1 MSAPI
6 TMILSGGGLRSL
18 VATALAL
25 SPSEGARV
33 MLLHLRD
40 QRPAAPERQA
50 YVRKL
55 ALHYKIALLEVEGL
69 RPVAPAPAALSG
81 DLRQLHLL
89 RMQMLTMGLVNA
101 LEYGATTLVW
111 PVSCDGDYAGIA
123 RAQEQ
128 IILAQHLAELE
139 HTPLPMVQT
148 PLLEL
153 SDRQVLEVGHRLKTP
168 FHLAWSCQSHALSPC
183 RNCQGCRR
191 RKAAFDA
198 LGLEDVWQA
207 QAGAA

>member
-1 MSAPI
+1 MSASI

-18 VATALAL
+18 VATALAIT
-25 SPSEGARV
+25 PSEGAKV

-50 YVRKL
+50 YVRKV
-55 ALHYKIALLEVEGL
+55 AMHFKVALLEVEGL
-69 RPVAPAPAALSG
+69 RPVSPAPAAMSG

-111 PVSCDGDYAGIA
+111 PVSCDGDFAAIA
-123 RAQEQ
+123 KAQEQ

-139 HTPLPMVQT
+139 HTPLPVVQT
-148 PLLEL
+148 PLLEF
-153 SDRQVLEVGHRLKTP
+153 SDRQMLEVGHRLKVP
-168 FHLAWSCQSHALSPC
+168 FHLSWSCQTHALSPC

-198 LGLEDVWQA
+198 LGLEDLWA
-207 QAGAA
+207 TPAGAA